1 MAWMETERKALVT
14 TLRASDAG
22 APTLCEGWDVTH
34 LLGHLVLREH
44 SLPRTAF
51 DMISKRPPG
60 REVFLG
66 RTVAKAGDDTGYHRL
81 VNRFAGGPSRF
92 NPIGRIG
99 DAANLVE
106 YVVHHEDIRRAGDSP
121 AAPRELP
128 SDEVAAIWKRSSMI
142 TNPSFKSSPVGVTLV
157 APGYGRRVAKPGSGV
172 VITGAPVELILY
184 SSGRRSAAHVE
195 ITGSATDRTSFA
207 QWAANA

>member
-1 MAWMETERKALVT
+1 MAWMETERKALVA
-14 TLRASDAG
+14 TLRANDPG

-34 LLGHLVLREH
+34 LLGHLVLREN
-44 SLPRTAF
+44 SLPQAAF
-51 DMISKRPPG
+51 DMIARRPPG

-81 VNRFAGGPSRF
+81 VNKFAGGPSRY

-106 YVVHHEDIRRAGDSP
+106 YVIHHEDIRRAGDSP

-128 SDEVAAIWKRSSMI
+128 ADEVAAIWKRSSMI
-142 TNPSFKSSPVGVTLV
+142 TNPSFRSSPVGVTLV
-157 APGYGRRVAKPGSGV
+157 APGFGRRVAKAGPGV
-172 VITGAPVELILY
+172 VITGAPVELVLY
-184 SSGRRSAAHVE
+184 SGGRREVARVE
-195 ITGSATDRTSFA
+195 ITGSESDLQAFAT
-207 QWAANA
+207 WAA